1 MKKGIFLLSI
11 LILLTAGWSAG
22 WYYITDKVET
32 TVVKTKTRLAEKG
45 QDLECANQQVNGYP
59 FRISFNCDEI
69 RYADKLTGVIFEAGE
84 LRSAAQAYQPNK
96 AVIELKSPANL
107 TLPNGDRFS
116 TSWNSMRSSIK
127 AGLSG
132 PENVSLHGR
141 DITLTPSRDIKHTI
155 LVKDMQMHGRQIGED
170 DINLAVNLTEAKSQN
185 ILWPSFN
192 LSTIVLL
199 QNSYKDAMSRTSI
212 LRVAKRKGLKGKIER
227 FQYSPQE
234 GGMLEFSG
242 PAQVSKEGL
251 LSGTFD
257 VTVRDL
263 PKLLTALGKSFPA
276 ERKKFEDASKAVA
289 LLAKKTGNNE
299 ITLPITARQGNI
311 SIGFI
316 PLGKLAPLF

>member
-1 MKKGIFLLSI
+1 MKKGIFLLSV

-22 WYYITDKVET
+22 WYYVVDKVET
-32 TVVKTKTRLAEKG
+32 AVVKTKTKLADKG
-45 QDLECANQQVNGYP
+45 RDLECTNQQVNGYP
-59 FRISFNCDEI
+59 FRISFNCDEV

-96 AVIELKSPANL
+96 AVIELKSPASL
-107 TLPNGDRFS
+107 TLPNGDRFN

-132 PENVSLHGR
+132 PENVSLHGK
-141 DITLTPSRDIKHTI
+141 DVTLIPSKDVKHTM
-155 LVKDMQMHGRQIGED
+155 LVKDIQVHSRYIGKD

-185 ILWPSFN
+185 LLWPTFD
-192 LSTIVLL
+192 LTTTVLL
-199 QNSYKDAMSRTSI
+199 QDSYKDAISRTSI
-212 LRVAKRKGLKGKIER
+212 LRLAKRKGLKGKIER

-242 PAQVSKEGL
+242 PAQVNKDGL
-251 LSGTFD
+251 LSGSFN

-263 PKLLTALGKSFPA
+263 PKLLTALSKSFPA
-276 ERKKFEDASKAVA
+276 ERKKFADASKAIA

-299 ITLPITARQGNI
+299 ITLPITAKRGNI